1 MEMKARFA
9 LLGCAVML
17 VLNGCGKSD
26 GTEPAA
32 GASSSPAV
40 SAAATGSSAIE
51 PEETTFYL
59 SSSEG
64 WKVER
69 TAIGMHREEK
79 KFYKTIDAGETFQLI
94 ADSEREGDKT
104 PGGVM
109 AGMAFLDSDRGWVIA
124 NAPWQGKVGIFQTKD
139 GGASWEEQSADVP
152 KAFSE
157 DEIHAD
163 SLTFLDK
170 RTGLILAHLPTAT
183 DRSLFYLTTNA
194 GETWLPIADQL
205 TGSEDGV
212 AWTFELNANGTLQG
226 EVRYRQ
232 DSLQTAGGGWSR
244 DFLTGMFVTD
254 DDYANDAKN
263 KMLVDMVIANLKA
276 IVAKD
281 WQAFSE
287 NMESPQLTESLRM
300 QFDNAYAFRFI
311 GIDSIYQL
319 GDDPNRMN
327 IAVSAEVKT
336 DEGAFLERSVT
347 YTLRPDKKNVWHI
360 AEID

>member
-9 LLGCAVML
+9 FVLCLMML
-17 VLNGCGKSD
+17 VLYGCGKPD
-26 GTEPAA
+26 RNELA
-32 GASSSPAV
+32 GGAPSSPTV
-40 SAAATGSSAIE
+40 DATAPASSAIDTD
-51 PEETTFYL
+51 ETTFYL

-69 TAIGMHREEK
+69 TGIGMHREEK

-94 ADSEREGDKT
+94 ADSQREGDKT

-124 NAPWQGKVGIFQTKD
+124 NAPWQGKVGIYRTKD
-139 GGASWEEQSADVP
+139 GGVSWDEQAADVP
-152 KAFSE
+152 EAFAE
-157 DEIHAD
+157 NEIHAD
-163 SLTFLDK
+163 SLNFLDK
-170 RTGLILAHLPTAT
+170 QTGLILAHLPTAT

-194 GETWLPIADQL
+194 GETWQPIADKP

-212 AWTFELNANGTLQG
+212 AWTFEPNADGTLQG

-232 DSLQTAGGGWSR
+232 DSWQTAGGAWSR

-263 KMLVDMVIANLKA
+263 KMLVDIVIVNLKA
-276 IVAKD
+276 IIAKD
-281 WQAFSE
+281 WQAFGE
-287 NMESPQLTESLRM
+287 NMESPQLTEALRM

-327 IAVSAEVKT
+327 VAVAAEVKS
-336 DEGAFLERSVT
+336 DEGDIFERTVT